1 MYQAAGESSKEVMD
15 TLVDRKILFPRN
27 MGEKFQEMRI
37 KFGSTFFQVR
47 RNFARNKNVLNI
59 DELKLLV
66 SDCFPD
72 LKPQLYNKKTINE
85 VLDVVKRK
93 CNIINMRPLEVLIIE
108 FSIKEAETIIKEYK
122 EEAKDFCKT
131 ISVQLCLDKELQAV
145 PTPSRLKSETVVF
158 ILDWNP
164 DESTLQDINDVL
176 EKLEPLENYCIQID
190 QAGPHQSVV
199 VTCYCPAEYTVS
211 LITTVLEKIEILQK
225 RGLKEFIVGNCTV
238 WDDTAHEVR
247 TITLYNILLIIL
259 YRYYQL

>member
-1 MYQAAGESSKEVMD
+1 MYQAAGESSKEGMD
-15 TLVDRKILFPRN
+15 TLVDHKILFPRN

-47 RNFARNKNVLNI
+47 RNFASNKNILDI

-72 LKPQLYNKKTINE
+72 LKPQLNDKKTINE

-93 CNIINMRPLEVLIIE
+93 CNIINIRPLEVLIIE
-108 FSIKEAETIIKEYK
+108 FKIKEAETIIKEYK
-122 EEAKDFCKT
+122 EVAKDFCKT
-131 ISVQLCLDKELQAV
+131 ISVRLCLDKELQAV

-176 EKLEPLENYCIQID
+176 EKLEPLENYRIQIE
-190 QAGPHQSVV
+190 QAEPDYSVA
-199 VTCYCPAEYTVS
+199 VTCYCPAEYTGS

>member
-15 TLVDRKILFPRN
+15 TLVGHKILFPRN

-47 RNFARNKNVLNI
+47 RMFFKKKKKLQIN
-59 DELKLLV
+59 ELKLLL
-66 SDCFPD
+66 SDCFSD
-72 LKPQLYNKKTINE
+72 LKSQLNNKKTIDE

-108 FSIKEAETIIKEYK
+108 FNIKEAETIIKEYK
-122 EEAKDFCKT
+122 EVAKDFCKT
-131 ISVQLCLDKELQAV
+131 ISVRLCLNEKLQAV
-145 PTPSRLKSETVVF
+145 PTPSRLKSETVEF
-158 ILDWNP
+158 IFNWNP

-176 EKLEPLENYCIQID
+176 DELEPLENYCIQID
-190 QAGPHQSVV
+190 KAGPHRSVV
-199 VTCYCPAEYTVS
+199 VTCYCPAEYTGS
-211 LITTVLEKIEILQK
+211 LITTVLEKIEILQT

>member
-1 MYQAAGESSKEVMD
+1 MD
-15 TLVDRKILFPRN
+15 TLVGHKILFPRN

-47 RNFARNKNVLNI
+47 RNFARNEIIVDI

-108 FSIKEAETIIKEYK
+108 FNIKEAETIIKEYK

-131 ISVQLCLDKELQAV
+131 ISVRLCLDKELQAV

-176 EKLEPLENYCIQID
+176 EKLEPLEGYMYMVQI
-190 QAGPHQSVV
+190 AKIGTGRSVV
-199 VTCYCPAEYTVS
+199 VTCYCPAEYTGS
-211 LITTVLEKIEILQK
+211 LITTVLEKIEILQT
-225 RGLKEFIVGNCTV
+225 RGLKEFIVDNCTV

>member
-15 TLVDRKILFPRN
+15 TLGDHKILFPRN

-47 RNFARNKNVLNI
+47 RNFARNKNILDI

-108 FSIKEAETIIKEYK
+108 FNIKEAETIIKEYK

-131 ISVQLCLDKELQAV
+131 ISVRLCLDKELQAV

-176 EKLEPLENYCIQID
+176 EKLEPLENYRIQID

-199 VTCYCPAEYTVS
+199 VTCYCPAEYTGS

-225 RGLKEFIVGNCTV
+225 RGLKEFIVGNYTIWDCT
-238 WDDTAHEVR
+238 ANEV
-247 TITLYNILLIIL
+247 I
-259 YRYYQL
+259 